1 MVGSSSDP
9 YLRPFLGA
17 LTPRPHRMWS
27 MGVRKHL
34 AVFSACWGPPFP
46 HLGKGGRREVPPHCQ
61 LLDSRG
67 GWRGVPCGSGWQGT
81 LRPWLRDGHIP
92 KHLPL
97 YGGSGSW
104 SLPLTCW

>member
-9 YLRPFLGA
+9 YPRPFLGA

-46 HLGKGGRREVPPHCQ
+46 HLHLKQFGQIHDSQLWPHIKISKGPFKTCIIKTKCRNVNFNEHHRRF
-61 LLDSRG
+61 
-67 GWRGVPCGSGWQGT
+67 
-81 LRPWLRDGHIP
+81 
-92 KHLPL
+92 
-97 YGGSGSW
+97 
-104 SLPLTCW
+104 